1 MNLLRYSA
9 LVIVL
14 SLCASTAESAT
25 PFSFR
30 TSAMPMIH
38 VANNVSADS
47 GKCPLRPAD
56 LDKLTAYRWQV
67 AQYKSER
74 PFVPDGSIR
83 IDFCELIGKEDKG
96 SMRTGV
102 MVNIAKDAHA
112 EAFAKHWR
120 AACADS
126 IQLEARGKVQ
136 PVPNVPGGKQC
147 VTAKGNS
154 SFYWI
159 ESPGRTIH
167 IEAETEDV
175 AWTKILPQILAAAAR
190 S

>member
-1 MNLLRYSA
+1 MTLLRYSA

-14 SLCASTAESAT
+14 SHCASTAESAT

-56 LDKLTAYRWQV
+56 LDNLTAYRWQV

-83 IDFCELIGKEDKG
+83 IDFCELIGKDDKG

-126 IQLEARGKVQ
+126 IQ
-136 PVPNVPGGKQC
+136 
-147 VTAKGNS
+147 
-154 SFYWI
+154 
-159 ESPGRTIH
+159 
-167 IEAETEDV
+167 
-175 AWTKILPQILAAAAR
+175 
-190 S
+190 